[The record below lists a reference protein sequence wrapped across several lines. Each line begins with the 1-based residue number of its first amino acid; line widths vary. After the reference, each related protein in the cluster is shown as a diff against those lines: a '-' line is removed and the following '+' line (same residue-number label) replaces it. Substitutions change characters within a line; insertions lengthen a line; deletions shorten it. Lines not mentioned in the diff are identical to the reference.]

1 MSTGVTLPIT
11 FALHSLQHAYQ
22 NLDRQPDFLRHMRK
36 LQG

>member
-11 FALHSLQHAYQ
+11 FALYSLQRVYQ
-22 NLDRQPDFLRHMRK
+22 NLDRQPDFLRHMSK